1 MQHGF
6 QNDTTPRNER
16 EAAELAWIGTV
27 KFFDER
33 LKKQGMIH
41 RKTLLLV
48 TLMGICTC
56 AAAAVSDEQQSRT
69 IIGPSNIDLADGAQA
84 LKAGDIEEG
93 VRLTRRG
100 LQSAANDRE
109 RVAGY
114 SNLCAGLVIL
124 ERLGEALDACDRAI
138 DINDGHWRSYSNRAL
153 VFLRMARYEEA
164 GRDIA
169 SAEAINPNARS
180 VRVVKS
186 MLLDA
191 TDPVRPSITID
202 DRRSAGSGDD

>member
-1 MQHGF
+1 
-6 QNDTTPRNER
+6 
-16 EAAELAWIGTV
+16 
-27 KFFDER
+27 
-33 LKKQGMIH
+33 MID
-41 RKTLLLV
+41 RKTLVLI
-48 TLMGICTC
+48 TLGGISTG
-56 AAAAVSDEQQSRT
+56 AAAVAEVDQQART

-84 LKAGDIEEG
+84 LQAGDVEEG

-100 LQSAANDRE
+100 LQLAANDRE

-114 SNLCAGLVIL
+114 SNLCAGLVML
-124 ERLGEALDACDRAI
+124 ERLGEALDACDRALE
-138 DINDGHWRSYSNRAL
+138 INDGHWRSYNNRAL
-153 VFLRMARYEEA
+153 VYLRMARYDEA

-169 SAEAINPNARS
+169 SAEAINPDARS

-202 DRRSAGSGDD
+202 DRRAAGNGDE

>member
-1 MQHGF
+1 
-6 QNDTTPRNER
+6 
-16 EAAELAWIGTV
+16 
-27 KFFDER
+27 
-33 LKKQGMIH
+33 MID
-41 RKTLLLV
+41 RKALWLIALI
-48 TLMGICTC
+48 GICTWS
-56 AAAAVSDEQQSRT
+56 AAALADEQQSRT

-100 LQSAANDRE
+100 LKSAANDRE

-124 ERLGEALDACDRAI
+124 ERLGEALEACDRAI
-138 DINDGHWRSYSNRAL
+138 AINDGHWRSYSNRAL
-153 VFLRMARYEEA
+153 VYLKMARYEEA

-169 SAEAINPNARS
+169 SAEAISPNARS

-191 TDPVRPSITID
+191 TDPVRPSIIID
-202 DRRSAGSGDD
+202 DRRSAGNGDE